1 MSQLSPTLRRYLIAI
16 WTISLATW
24 ISSWFLR
31 FDHRPLS
38 WPLLGALLGLLVL
51 TQSLPQHI
59 LRGTKI
65 TLSTVPLFVAALSLP
80 VSAAVSIALAGVA
93 LAQGRRRRPWYEL
106 SFNVASAGLEV
117 YVGGVIWA
125 LLALIPGAWAAP
137 AATLLCAAALYV
149 INVSA
154 VAGAVAA
161 QHRLTYRHVWHQI
174 ATAEMLDHG
183 LMFLVGGLLVLP
195 LVWKPLA
202 AALMLAG
209 IATRLILRV
218 RREDWVLRKQQI

>member
-117 YVGGVIWA
+117 YVGG
-125 LLALIPGAWAAP
+125 
-137 AATLLCAAALYV
+137 
-149 INVSA
+149 
-154 VAGAVAA
+154 
-161 QHRLTYRHVWHQI
+161 
-174 ATAEMLDHG
+174 D
-183 LMFLVGGLLVLP
+183 
-195 LVWKPLA
+195 
-202 AALMLAG
+202 
-209 IATRLILRV
+209 
-218 RREDWVLRKQQI
+218 RKSVV